1 IKNNQIKMVEG
12 AAGQDTVFFQEL
24 MLYSKKV
31 LGIKVPIHM
40 YYAAVSGSVTN
51 SISKKL
57 FDKYYKLELERIPFL
72 EQHQLMDAYMEQR

>member
-1 IKNNQIKMVEG
+1 MVKANVIKNNNIKMVEG

-51 SISKKL
+51 SISKNCL
-57 FDKYYKLELERIPFL
+57 ISITN
-72 EQHQLMDAYMEQR
+72 